1 MARNGWHPVQGLG
14 GGAWIIERY
23 LPRVLTPVE
32 HKAECAAYFEQ
43 IAQLGPIEIDGS
55 LQEDD
60 GVLPPELAM
69 TVPKRTPPKKTQTQ
83 PPLPAREV
91 EGMSTDGR

>member
-1 MARNGWHPVQGLG
+1 
-14 GGAWIIERY
+14 
-23 LPRVLTPVE
+23 
-32 HKAECAAYFEQ
+32 
-43 IAQLGPIEIDGS
+43 
-55 LQEDD
+55 
-60 GVLPPELAM
+60 M